1 MLDNNLSVV
10 ELWAF
15 SRLTLL
21 TLVGVA
27 LWSDFVLQVY
37 VFIGR
42 EHASKVV
49 LERDYLKQIQ
59 VGKGLHN
66 PLQ

>member
-1 MLDNNLSVV
+1 M
-10 ELWAF
+10 
-15 SRLTLL
+15 
-21 TLVGVA
+21 
-27 LWSDFVLQVY
+27 LQVY

-49 LERDYLKQIQ
+49 LERDYLIQIQ

-66 PLQ
+66 PLQQGIGPAANRDSRKGPGARF